1 MTIPETARTPEAPSL
16 IRDPWAP
23 LLLVGVITVALGVL
37 VLAWP
42 GPSILVASVL
52 LFGVYLVATG
62 IAEVIFALSGHASA
76 AYRVLL
82 FIAGALSLILGVL
95 AFRHFGQG
103 YATLLLALW
112 IGIGFIFQGV
122 AATATAIGHKEL
134 PARGWTI
141 FFGVITAIAGVIVL
155 AWPLGSLV
163 VLTVVAGIWLVIIGM
178 TEIVGAFVMRNDLTK
193 AEQAVA
199 GVVHGPAQ
207 LHNDAG
213 IIGAALCAPKEL
225 LVLVPPTPIRI
236 RATELK

>member
-1 MTIPETARTPEAPSL
+1 MTTPETARTPEAPSL
-16 IRDPWAP
+16 IRDAWAP

-52 LFGVYLVATG
+52 FGVYLVATG
-62 IAEVIFALSGHASA
+62 IAEVIFAFSGHVSA
-76 AYRVLL
+76 AYRALL
-82 FIAGALSLILGVL
+82 FIAGALSLVLGVL

-112 IGIGFIFQGV
+112 IGIGFIVHGV
-122 AATATAIGHKEL
+122 AATATAIGHKDL

-141 FFGVITAIAGVIVL
+141 FFGVITAIAGVVVL

-163 VLTVVAGIWLVIIGM
+163 VLTLVAGIWLVVIGM
-178 TEIVGAFVMRNDLTK
+178 TEIVGAFVMRNDLKK
-193 AEQAVA
+193 AQQAVA

-213 IIGAALCAPKEL
+213 IIGAALCAPKE
-225 LVLVPPTPIRI
+225 
-236 RATELK
+236 

>member
-1 MTIPETARTPEAPSL
+1 VTIPESPTTPEAPSL

-23 LLLVGVITVALGVL
+23 LLLAGVVTVALGVL

-52 LFGVYLVATG
+52 FGVYLVATG
-62 IAEVIFALSGHASA
+62 IAEVMFAFSGHVSA

-112 IGIGFIFQGV
+112 VGVGFIFQGV
-122 AATATAIGHKEL
+122 AATATAIGHKDL
-134 PARGWTI
+134 PARGWTM
-141 FFGVITAIAGVIVL
+141 FFGVITAIAGVVVL

-163 VLTVVAGIWLVIIGM
+163 VLTLVAGIGLVVIGYDRNRRCLCDAQRSEEGRAGCGRGSPPSASESGLTNRRLVAEWAARQYRWLPVRCM
-178 TEIVGAFVMRNDLTK
+178 
-193 AEQAVA
+193 
-199 GVVHGPAQ
+199 
-207 LHNDAG
+207 
-213 IIGAALCAPKEL
+213 AAM
-225 LVLVPPTPIRI
+225 
-236 RATELK
+236 